1 MRPRRSPV
9 ALLAALALVGCGD
22 GARGS
27 EGAGREGFAKVT
39 AAIDGL
45 SGPARERKLLELAR
59 AEGGQLRL
67 YASLTNE
74 SQVAVTQAFE
84 QAHPGIE
91 LSVYRGT
98 SEAVAQRVTQEAQA
112 GVRGADAVDTNGS
125 EMTALARQGI
135 FVPYRPS
142 GLSQLAPGS
151 VHQGWTA
158 NRFTKYVVS
167 WNTNLVPAGRQPRA
181 WEDLADPRW
190 RGKVALEES
199 DDDWYK
205 SLRDYWIEDQGK
217 SPSQADRLLAG
228 IARNARVV
236 GSHAVMTQLLGAGEY
251 SVAASNYL
259 HLTRDSRDS
268 GAPVQ
273 FTPLVEPVFS
283 RPQGIGLLESARH
296 PATAML
302 YVDWV
307 TGEGQRV
314 LKANNVEPAR
324 RDLVDRLG
332 VSEVKVDV
340 EEYVR
345 SQQEWTDRY
354 ERLLRQAGQGQHPG

>member
-1 MRPRRSPV
+1 M
-9 ALLAALALVGCGD
+9 LALAGCGGASQSDD
-22 GARGS
+22 GG
-27 EGAGREGFAKVT
+27 GEGFARVT

-59 AEGGQLRL
+59 AEGGQLRV
-67 YASLTNE
+67 YASLTEE
-74 SQVAVTQAFE
+74 SQTAVTQAFE
-84 QAHPGIE
+84 KAYPGID

-98 SEAVAQRVTQEAQA
+98 SEAVAQRATQEARA
-112 GVRGADAVDTNGS
+112 GFRGADAVDTNGS

-135 FVPYRPS
+135 FFPYRPP
-142 GLSQLAPGS
+142 GLSQLAAGS
-151 VHQGWTA
+151 AHSGWTA

-167 WNTNLVPAGRQPRA
+167 WNTRLVPAGRQPRS

-190 RGKVALEES
+190 RGQLALEES

-205 SLRDYWIEDQGK
+205 SLRDYWIEEQGM
-217 SPSQADRLLAG
+217 PASQADRLLTG

-283 RPQGIGLLESARH
+283 RPQGI
-296 PATAML
+296 
-302 YVDWV
+302 
-307 TGEGQRV
+307 
-314 LKANNVEPAR
+314 EPAGER
-324 RDLVDRLG
+324 PAPRHGDAVRGLG
-332 VSEVKVDV
+332 H
-340 EEYVR
+340 
-345 SQQEWTDRY
+345 W
-354 ERLLRQAGQGQHPG
+354 

>member
-1 MRPRRSPV
+1 V
-9 ALLAALALVGCGD
+9 LAVLALAGCGD
-22 GARGS
+22 ATRGGG
-27 EGAGREGFAKVT
+27 EDGGEAIAKVT
-39 AAIDGL
+39 AAVDGL

-84 QAHPGIE
+84 QAHPGID

-98 SEAVAQRVTQEAQA
+98 SEAVAQRVNQEAQA

-125 EMTALARQGI
+125 EMTALAKLGI
-135 FVPYRPS
+135 FAPYRPP
-142 GLSQLAPGS
+142 GLARLAPGS
-151 VHQGWTA
+151 AHRGWTA

-167 WNTNLVPAGRQPRA
+167 WNTRLVPAGRQPRS
-181 WEDLADPRW
+181 WENLADPRW
-190 RGKVALEES
+190 RGKLALEES

-205 SLRDYWIEDQGK
+205 SLRDHWIEGQGK
-217 SPSQADRLLAG
+217 SASQADRLLAG

-283 RPQGIGLLESARH
+283 RPQGIGVVKSARH

-324 RDLVDRLG
+324 RDLVDQLG

-340 EEYVR
+340 EEYVSR
-345 SQQEWTDRY
+345 QQEWSDRY
-354 ERLLRQAGQGQHPG
+354 EQLLRLSHKDSG